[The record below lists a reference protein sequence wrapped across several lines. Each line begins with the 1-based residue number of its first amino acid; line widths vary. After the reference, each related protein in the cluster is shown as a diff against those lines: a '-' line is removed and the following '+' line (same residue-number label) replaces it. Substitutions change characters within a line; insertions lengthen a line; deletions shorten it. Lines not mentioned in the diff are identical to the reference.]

1 MADKA
6 QQQIDEQRQIEEQ
19 RQLEDSLDRAERERQ
34 ERLEAER
41 RADLQEVEDDRRARE
56 EYAAMARAE
65 WAEEMEEARLKED
78 ELRVEA
84 LRSHPDPEVRA
95 IGKKIWEERDRQQAA
110 AEEQWETGGDG
121 EEEAEREAAAE
132 AARAE
137 RLARDP
143 EPDPGWLARWEREGA
158 LSPLTLEEREKLRE
172 IDREDPFGR
181 GQREMFLP
189 REVLAIRSRS
199 DRLVAERE
207 AQKQGQ
213 EAAPAQEKKAQVELE
228 HDQDDE
234 LEL

>member
-41 RADLQEVEDDRRARE
+41 RA
-56 EYAAMARAE
+56 E

-84 LRSHPDPEVRA
+84 LRSHPDPVVRA
-95 IGKKIWEERDRQQAA
+95 AGEKIWQARDDAQAA
-110 AEEQWETGGDG
+110 AEAEWETGGDG

-143 EPDPGWLARWEREGA
+143 EPDPGWLARWEREGT
-158 LSPLTLEEREKLRE
+158 LSPLTPQEREKLRA

-181 GQREMFLP
+181 EQRAMFLP

-199 DRLVAERE
+199 DRLVEERE
-207 AQKQGQ
+207 AQQLDRPESGEHKQEPGKVQ
-213 EAAPAQEKKAQVELE
+213 DQARQAPELE
-228 HDQDDE
+228 QDQDDE
-234 LEL
+234 LELE

>member
-41 RADLQEVEDDRRARE
+41 RA
-56 EYAAMARAE
+56 E

-84 LRSHPDPEVRA
+84 LRSHPDPVVRA
-95 IGKKIWEERDRQQAA
+95 AGEKIWQARDDAQAA
-110 AEEQWETGGDG
+110 AEAEWETGGDG

-132 AARAE
+132 AARSE

-143 EPDPGWLARWEREGA
+143 EPDPGWLARWEREGT
-158 LSPLTLEEREKLRE
+158 LSPLTPQEREKLRA

-181 GQREMFLP
+181 EQRAMFLP

-199 DRLVAERE
+199 DRLVEERE
-207 AQKQGQ
+207 AQQLDRPESGEHKQEPGKVQ
-213 EAAPAQEKKAQVELE
+213 DQARQAPELE
-228 HDQDDE
+228 QDQDDE
-234 LEL
+234 LELE

>member
-1 MADKA
+1 MADKT
-6 QQQIDEQRQIEEQ
+6 QQQIDERRLAEDQFKEEQ
-19 RQLEDSLDRAERERQ
+19 RELVESYKEEERR
-34 ERLEAER
+34 EAEHRKWYDQR
-41 RADLQEVEDDRRARE
+41 RLDAMEAE
-56 EYAAMARAE
+56 EYARYQ
-65 WAEEMEEARLKED
+65 ED
-78 ELRVEA
+78 ERRVEA
-84 LRSHPDPEVRA
+84 LRSHPDPVVRSA
-95 IGKKIWEERDRQQAA
+95 GEKIWAARDSQEAA